1 MRPVTDGSL
10 SDAPSTSPARLEIG
24 PLPRR
29 ERERLAR
36 RRAMLDA
43 ALAVFAEKGYAGAT
57 LDEVAERAEFGKGTL
72 YNYFP
77 GGKEEILFAL
87 IDDAYDGMVALVEAY
102 LAETPVDTPTRPL
115 FHGLIERM
123 LAHFLERHTTFRLL
137 VKEAQR
143 LMLGDEATRAAHLFR
158 LRERV
163 IEALARPIEAAMAEG
178 ALRRLPAH
186 AVAHLLIGNIHG
198 YLMAVTCAPEGGGG
212 PEAPSAE
219 RGAAFITEILFDGLL
234 TDRARS

>member
-1 MRPVTDGSL
+1 VRPVTDGSL

-87 IDDAYDGMVALVEAY
+87 IDDAYDAMVALVEAY
-102 LAETPVDTPTRPL
+102 LAETPEGTPTRVL
-115 FHGLIERM
+115 FHGLVERM
-123 LAHFLERHTTFRLL
+123 LAHFLERHATFRLL

-143 LMLGDEATRAAHLFR
+143 LMFDDAAARAAHLYR

-163 IEALARPIEAAMAEG
+163 IAALTRPIEAAMDAG

-198 YLMAVTCAPEGGGG
+198 YLMAVTCAPGGVAAPVTPS
-212 PEAPSAE
+212 PEQ
-219 RGAAFITEILFDGLL
+219 GADFITEILFDGLL
-234 TDRARS
+234 TDRSRP

>member
-1 MRPVTDGSL
+1 MTGESSPDASFTSSPHPLEL
-10 SDAPSTSPARLEIG
+10 SALS
-24 PLPRR
+24 RR
-29 ERERLAR
+29 DRERLAR
-36 RRAMLDA
+36 QKAMLDA

-87 IDDAYDGMVALVEAY
+87 IDDAYDAMVALVESY
-102 LAETPVDTPTRPL
+102 FAETPEATPVRVT

-123 LAHFLERHTTFRLL
+123 LAFFLDRHATFRLL

-143 LMLGDEATRAAHLFR
+143 LMFDDAAEKATHLYR

-163 IEALARPIEAAMAEG
+163 VDALTRPLAAAMEAG
-178 ALRRLPAH
+178 RLRRLDAH
-186 AVAHLLIGNIHG
+186 AVAHLLIGNVHG
-198 YLMAVTCAPEGGGG
+198 YLMATTCAPEH
-212 PEAPSAE
+212 EALHRDLSPQK
-219 RGAAFITEILFDGLL
+219 GADFITSILFDGLL
-234 TDRARS
+234 TAHTRS

>member
-1 MRPVTDGSL
+1 
-10 SDAPSTSPARLEIG
+10 LEITA
-24 PLPRR
+24 LPRR

-36 RRAMLDA
+36 RREMLDA
-43 ALAVFAEKGYAGAT
+43 ALAVFAEKGFSGAT

-87 IDDAYDGMVALVEAY
+87 IDDAYDGLVTLVEAY
-102 LAETPVDTPTRPL
+102 FAGTSEDTPTRAL

-123 LAHFLERHTTFRLL
+123 LAHFLQHQATFRLL

-143 LMLGDEATRAAHLFR
+143 LMLDDEAARASHLYR

-163 IEALARPIEAAMAEG
+163 IDTLTPPLEAAMAAG
-178 ALRRLPAH
+178 TLRRLDAH
-186 AVAHLLIGNIHG
+186 AVAHLLIGNVHG
-198 YLMAVTCAPEGGGG
+198 YLMAVTCAPEGVATPVGSS
-212 PEAPSAE
+212 PRE
-219 RGAAFITEILFDGLL
+219 GADFITDILFDGLL
-234 TDRARS
+234 TDAGRS